1 MLFRSNASRRPI
13 VSLGILVSI
22 LAVAPASAKDP
33 DLSWRFGV
41 LLDDKRIGYHNF
53 HVSREGD
60 RQLLE
65 TEAEFDVK
73 FLFFTAFRY
82 RHQNV
87 ESWNDGCLSS
97 IDARTNSNGKKLD
110 VKGNRAED
118 GFEVTARGGSSMLPD
133 CVRTFAYWN
142 PEILEA
148 DRLLN
153 SQTGEYE
160 DVSVA
165 FESDDV
171 VNVGTRAVDALRYR
185 LSAKAGDITLWYSTV
200 DRRWLA
206 LEAPAKGG
214 RTIRYEPIT
223 VPEIAPSGQRTAR
236 VN

>member
-1 MLFRSNASRRPI
+1 MNVARRSI
-13 VSLGILVSI
+13 VSLGILVSMFT
-22 LAVAPASAKDP
+22 ATPASAADP
-33 DLSWRFGV
+33 DLSWQFGV

-97 IDARTNSNGKKLD
+97 IDARTNSNGKELD
-110 VKGNRAED
+110 VKGRRAAD
-118 GFEVTARGGSSMLPD
+118 GFEVTGNAGSSTLPD

-160 DVSVA
+160 DVSVV

-171 VNVGTRAVDALRYR
+171 VSVGDRTIGALRYR

-214 RTIRYEPIT
+214 RTIRYEPIA
-223 VPEIAPSGQRTAR
+223 VPELASSGQRTAR
-236 VN
+236 LN

>member
-1 MLFRSNASRRPI
+1 MSASRHSV
-13 VSLGILVSI
+13 VSLGILLSVF
-22 LAVAPASAKDP
+22 AVMPASAMEP
-33 DLSWRFGV
+33 DRSWRFGV
-41 LLDDKRIGYHNF
+41 LLDDKRIGFHNF
-53 HVSREGD
+53 HVSRDGD

-87 ESWNDGCLSS
+87 ESWNNGCLSS
-97 IDARTNSNGKKLD
+97 IDARTNSNGNTLD
-110 VKGNRAED
+110 VKGRWAAD
-118 GFEVTARGGSSMLPD
+118 GFEVSGKAGSSILSD

-142 PEILEA
+142 PDILEA

-171 VNVGTRAVDALRYR
+171 VSVGDRTVDALRYR

-200 DRRWLA
+200 DRQWLA

-214 RTIRYEPIT
+214 RTIRYEPIA
-223 VPEIAPSGQRTAR
+223 VPELASSGQRTAR

>member
-1 MLFRSNASRRPI
+1 MSALRHRV
-13 VSLGILVSI
+13 VSLGMVLSMIAVS
-22 LAVAPASAKDP
+22 PASAMEP

-41 LLDDKRIGYHNF
+41 LLDDKRIGFHNF
-53 HVSREGD
+53 HVSRDGD

-97 IDARTNSNGKKLD
+97 IDASTNSNGRELD
-110 VKGNRAED
+110 VRGRRAAD
-118 GFEVTARGGSSMLPD
+118 GFEVTGKAGSSTLPD

-142 PEILEA
+142 PDILEA

-171 VNVGTRAVDALRYR
+171 VNVGDRTVHALRYR

-214 RTIRYEPIT
+214 RTIRYEPIA
-223 VPEIAPSGQRTAR
+223 VPELASSGQRTAR